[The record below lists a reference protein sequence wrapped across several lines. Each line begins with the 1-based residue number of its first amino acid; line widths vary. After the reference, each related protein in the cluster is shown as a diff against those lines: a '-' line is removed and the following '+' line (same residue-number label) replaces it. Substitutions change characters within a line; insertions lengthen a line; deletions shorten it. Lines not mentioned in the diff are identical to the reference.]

1 MRRKRTGETRKKL
14 IFKYSRPVEQMGIAI
29 TYGGLEDIYSL
40 MDDDEMEKAVKKI
53 CLKVADNEWDL
64 LHTPSKTGLGGKF
77 SLVWIEK

>member
-29 TYGGLEDIYSL
+29 VYGGIDAIYPL
-40 MDDDEMEKAVKKI
+40 MDNDDLKNAVADVSS
-53 CLKVADNEWDL
+53 KVADNEWDL
-64 LHTPSKTGLGGKF
+64 FHNPSRTGLGGKF